1 MSEYEYIITINSG
14 LEQISASEVKGIT
27 GRNVKIGD
35 NILRL
40 NGSEE
45 DGYKLILW
53 GRTIHRVLLLIDEGE
68 FTDLDDLGWRV
79 ERIDFRSYFKRG
91 LRFALKTN
99 RYGEHDFTSLDVNR
113 VIGGVINRKL
123 RLQDLD
129 PKVDLDNPDIQ
140 FIMRVI
146 NDKYML
152 AVNLVG
158 ESLHVRGYRRYNHP
172 VAIKTSIAA
181 AMILLSDWNDEDFI
195 DPMAGG
201 GTIPIEAALY
211 KYRYAPGLY
220 RKTHPIINIPIFNP
234 ELYYKY
240 RENAEESKL
249 DNLDINILYNDISR
263 KYMDGAII
271 NASSAGVDKFIKF
284 LNFDVRYL
292 HKYHIPL
299 RDGFIAV
306 FNPPY
311 GIRMTRDK
319 AIPSL
324 YRDVVNTLVNL
335 GCKRIITITASWRSM
350 IDAFEYSSVKLVR
363 RIQVK
368 HGQLDTFILDGVVG

>member
-14 LEQISASEVKGIT
+14 LGQISASEVKGIT
-27 GRNVKIGD
+27 GRDVEIED

-40 NGSEE
+40 KGTEE

-68 FTDLDDLGWRV
+68 FTDLDELGRRV
-79 ERIDFRSYFKRG
+79 GKIDFKPYFKRG

-129 PKVDLDNPDIQ
+129 PIVDLDNPDIQ

-152 AVNLVG
+152 TINLVG

-172 VAIKTSIAA
+172 AAIKTSIAA
-181 AMILLSDWNDEDFI
+181 AMVLLSNWDNEDFI

-220 RKTHPIINIPIFNP
+220 RKTHPIINIPVFSP
-234 ELYYKY
+234 ELYYNY

-271 NASSAGVDKFIKF
+271 NASSAGVDKFIQF
-284 LNFDVRYL
+284 LNFDARYL

-299 RDGFIAV
+299 REGFIAV

-311 GIRMTRDK
+311 GIRMTRGR

-335 GCKRIITITASWRSM
+335 GCKRIITITAAWRSM
-350 IDAFEYSSVKLVR
+350 VDAFEYSNVKLVR

-368 HGQLDTFILDGVVG
+368 HGQLDTFILDGVIS